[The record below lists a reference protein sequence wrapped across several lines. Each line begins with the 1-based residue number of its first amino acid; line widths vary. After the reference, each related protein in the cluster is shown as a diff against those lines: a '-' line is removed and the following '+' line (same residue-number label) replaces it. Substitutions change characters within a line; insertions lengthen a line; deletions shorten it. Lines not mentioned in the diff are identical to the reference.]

1 MDAVQARF
9 ARLLRRNADDEAPP
23 PLLTPALA
31 ARLLER
37 IDAMRLFA
45 HGYPLLTNLTH
56 GRLKPADMLDFAYR
70 HEFHGLCLHVLDGE
84 ENSLS
89 QATPAELRSFGQKA
103 ADLGLDVHLEL
114 STTRRADVEQAV
126 AIAGAVGCRNI
137 RLYSRYEGMLSTVME
152 MIAADLRWLADLA
165 EAHDLNF
172 DFEQH
177 EELKSFEI
185 AQLLRQVG
193 SSRLNALFDF
203 GNMINAGERP
213 LPALRALAP
222 FIRQVHLKG
231 VRVVPEQ
238 NGCGHYGVLQ
248 GSPEDDLPDA
258 RMLFELLMLGQHAP
272 QVIAF
277 ALEQENHYVAPAF
290 RQADEAEDPFI
301 PYRDMSETH
310 LPPGYSLDRMIADE
324 HRWAENQVR
333 HVRGL
338 IGEMR
343 VLADLVLAATDRAAA
358 DHAAADHATADHVTA
373 DHPIAGAPRP
383 LTA

>member
-1 MDAVQARF
+1 MDAIQARF
-9 ARLLRRNADDEAPP
+9 ADLLRRNADDETPP
-23 PLLTPALA
+23 ILTPSLA
-31 ARLLER
+31 ARLVER

-45 HGYPLLTNLTH
+45 HGYPLLTNLAH
-56 GRLKPADMLDFAYR
+56 GRVKPTDMLDFAYR
-70 HEFHGLCLHVLDGE
+70 HELHGLCLHVLDGE

-89 QATPAELRSFGQKA
+89 RMTAAELGAFGEKA
-103 ADLGLDVHLEL
+103 EALGLDVHLEL
-114 STTRRADVEQAV
+114 STTRREDIDRAV
-126 AIAGAVGCRNI
+126 AIARAVGSRNI
-137 RLYSRYEGMLSTVME
+137 RAYSRYEGMLSTVMD
-152 MIAADLRWLADLA
+152 MIEADLRYLGDLAD
-165 EAHDLNF
+165 AHDLNF

-185 AQLLRQVG
+185 AQLLRRVG
-193 SSRLNALFDF
+193 NPRLNALFDF

-222 FIRQVHLKG
+222 YIRQVHLKG
-231 VRVVPEQ
+231 VRIVTEQ

-258 RMLFELLMLGQHAP
+258 RMLFELLMLGQHEP

-333 HVRGL
+333 RVRGL

-343 VLADLVLAATDRAAA
+343 ILADLVLAAAGHAA
-358 DHAAADHATADHVTA
+358 DS
-373 DHPIAGAPRP
+373 AGAPRQ

>member
-1 MDAVQARF
+1 MHAAQARF
-9 ARLLRRNADDEAPP
+9 AELLRRNAEHEAPP
-23 PLLTPALA
+23 PPLTPALA
-31 ARLLER
+31 ARLIER

-45 HGYPLLTNLTH
+45 HGYPMLTNLTH
-56 GRLKPADMLDFAYR
+56 LRVRPADLLDYAYR
-70 HEFHGLCLHVLDGE
+70 HELRGLCLHVLDGE

-89 QATPAELRSFGQKA
+89 RMTAAELRAFGEKA
-103 ADLGLDVHLEL
+103 AALGLDLHLEI
-114 STTRRADVEQAV
+114 SSTRRDDVDRAV
-126 AIAGAVGCRNI
+126 EIARAVGCRDI
-137 RLYSRYEGMLSTVME
+137 RVYSRYEGMLSTVMAVIE
-152 MIAADLRWLADLA
+152 ADLRYLGELADT
-165 EAHDLNF
+165 HDLNF

-185 AQLLRQVG
+185 AQLLRRVG
-193 SSRLNALFDF
+193 NPRLNALFDF
-203 GNMINAGERP
+203 GNMINAGEKP

-222 FIRQVHLKG
+222 YIRQVHLKG
-231 VRVVPEQ
+231 VRIVPEK
-238 NGCGHYGVLQ
+238 NGDGHYGVLQ

-258 RMLFELLMLGQHAP
+258 RMLFELLMLGQSEP

-290 RQADEAEDPFI
+290 RRSDEPEDPFI

-310 LPPGYSLDRMIADE
+310 LPPGYSLERMIADE
-324 HRWAENQVR
+324 HRWAENQLR

-343 VLADLVLAATDRAAA
+343 ALAALVLSAANL
-358 DHAAADHATADHVTA
+358 ATGDPATGDFATG
-373 DHPIAGAPRP
+373 DLGRAPRR